1 LFGFLIESPLEQ
13 FRILAILPMS
23 LGSLDISVTN
33 SSVILFVGVSAIV
46 FLLKVL
52 FPLGTERL
60 EGDSVGLL
68 PTSRWG
74 VAVESVMVAI
84 MTLLEDNL
92 GKKANSYLPFVVA
105 VFLFVIQSNL
115 IGLVPYSFTV
125 TSHLIVTFGLALTI
139 FVGVNIIGGQY
150 HKINLLSLFLP
161 QGTSLPLA
169 LLLVPIELVSYIFK
183 PVSLAVRLFANMMAG
198 HTLLKVI
205 AGFAWS
211 MMKNGLFLLIAHFIP
226 LLVLV
231 LLIGLELGVAL
242 IQAYVFTILTCIY
255 LNDSINLH

>member
-1 LFGFLIESPLEQ
+1 MQSFSLLIESPLEQ
-13 FRILAILPMS
+13 FRILALFPLS
-23 LGSLDISVTN
+23 VGSLDISITN
-33 SSVILFVGVSAIV
+33 STVIMLLGVGALT

-52 FPLGTERL
+52 FPLGTETT
-60 EGDSVGLL
+60 EKGSVMLL
-68 PTSRWG
+68 PTSRWAM
-74 VAVESVMVAI
+74 VIESVMVAI
-84 MTLLEDNL
+84 ITLLEDNL
-92 GKKANSYLPFVVA
+92 GKKANAYVPFVVA
-105 VFLFVIQSNL
+105 VFLFVLQSNL

-205 AGFAWS
+205 AGFA
-211 MMKNGLFLLIAHFIP
+211 
-226 LLVLV
+226 
-231 LLIGLELGVAL
+231 
-242 IQAYVFTILTCIY
+242 
-255 LNDSINLH
+255 

>member
-1 LFGFLIESPLEQ
+1 ML
-13 FRILAILPMS
+13 LAM
-23 LGSLDISVTN
+23 GSLVFVLKTVFPFSVKE
-33 SSVILFVGVSAIV
+33 SSDGETIQLI
-46 FLLKVL
+46 
-52 FPLGTERL
+52 
-60 EGDSVGLL
+60 

-74 VAVESVMVAI
+74 LVLESVAVAI

-92 GKKANSYLPFVVA
+92 GKKADIYIPFVLA
-105 VFLFVIQSNL
+105 IFLFVIQSNL

-125 TSHLIVTFGLALTI
+125 TSHLIVTFALALTI
-139 FVGVNIIGGQY
+139 FVGCNIIGVQY
-150 HKINLLSLFLP
+150 HKINLLSLFFP

-205 AGFAWS
+205 AGFAWT
-211 MMKNGLFLLIAHFIP
+211 MMKGGVFLLIAHFVP
-226 LLVLV
+226 LVVLV
-231 LLIGLELGVAL
+231 LLVGLELGVAM

>member
-1 LFGFLIESPLEQ
+1 MLFWASPLEQ
-13 FRILAILPMS
+13 FRIL
-23 LGSLDISVTN
+23 
-33 SSVILFVGVSAIV
+33 
-46 FLLKVL
+46 VL
-52 FPLGTERL
+52 FPL
-60 EGDSVGLL
+60 SVGSFDISITNSLMIMIIGFGSLLFLLRAVFPFSSSSSSDGVSVFLL

-74 VAVESVMVAI
+74 IVMESMCIAI
-84 MTLLEDNL
+84 ISLLEDNL
-92 GKKANSYLPFVVA
+92 GKKANTYAPFVLA
-105 VFLFVIQSNL
+105 IFLFVLQANL

-139 FVGVNIIGGQY
+139 FVGCNIIGVQY
-150 HKINLLSLFLP
+150 HKINLLSLFFP
-161 QGTSLPLA
+161 QGTSLGLA

-205 AGFAWS
+205 AGFAWT

-231 LLIGLELGVAL
+231 LLIGLELGVAM

>member
-1 LFGFLIESPLEQ
+1 MQSFSLLIESPLEQ
-13 FRILAILPMS
+13 FRILALFPLSI
-23 LGSLDISVTN
+23 GSLDVSITN
-33 SSVILFVGVSAIV
+33 STVIMLLGVGALT

-52 FPLGTERL
+52 FPLGTETT
-60 EGDSVGLL
+60 EKGSVMLL
-68 PTSRWG
+68 PTSRWAM
-74 VAVESVMVAI
+74 VVESVMVAI
-84 MTLLEDNL
+84 ITLLEDNL
-92 GKKANSYLPFVVA
+92 GKKANAFVPFVVA
-105 VFLFVIQSNL
+105 VFLFVLQSNL

-205 AGFAWS
+205 AGFA
-211 MMKNGLFLLIAHFIP
+211 
-226 LLVLV
+226 
-231 LLIGLELGVAL
+231 
-242 IQAYVFTILTCIY
+242 
-255 LNDSINLH
+255 